1 MGDRQTSNGDG
12 QSHLVEMSNLAST
25 NGVMRVSDRDVDVS
39 ELRVPLQY
47 GDIVLLRLCNGY
59 AVCSHEDSRGSRS
72 VSYAVYVYCILS
84 GSGTSYVY

>member
-1 MGDRQTSNGDG
+1 MRMGDRQTSNGDRR
-12 QSHLVEMSNLAST
+12 SHLVEMSNLAST
-25 NGVMRVSDRDVDVS
+25 NGVMSDRDVDLS
-39 ELRVPLQY
+39 ELCVPLQY
-47 GDIVLLRLCNGY
+47 GDIVLLQLCNGY